1 MKLII
6 LTQYFPPEVGAPQN
20 RLYEMAVRLQKL
32 GVEIEVLTAMPN
44 YPSMV
49 IHKEYKGKWY
59 VKEDMNGMC
68 IHRAWIWVGKS
79 KSIFP
84 RLLNYFSFVCTSMWI
99 GWFKLGKA
107 DYLLCE
113 SPPLFLGISALFLK
127 RVKKAKLIFNVADL
141 WPESAEK
148 LGLITNKFLLRITTR
163 LEEHLYKSSAL
174 IVGQAMGIVKNIQ
187 SRFPDKTVYWLP
199 NGADL
204 TFYNPDTITTRWRE
218 ENGFAKDDFIILYA
232 GIIGH
237 AQALELVL
245 KAANLTK
252 DKPTIK
258 WILLGSG
265 LEKEKLLAMQ
275 QQMQLTNVY
284 FYPPV
289 PKSAMPEVLR
299 AVDASLV
306 PLQRIDLFL
315 GIIPSKVFEAMAMK
329 KPLLLGV
336 EGESKELFIEQGK
349 AGLAFIPEDE
359 NDLVKNAMLL
369 YNNRAMSIQYGE
381 NGRSYA
387 EANFNRN
394 TLAEKFYTFLKNAK

>member
-20 RLYEMAVRLQKL
+20 RLYEIAVRLQRQ
-32 GVEIEVLTAMPN
+32 GVEVEVLTAMPN
-44 YPSMV
+44 YPSME

-59 VKEDMNGMC
+59 VKEDMNGMP

-79 KSIFP
+79 KSILP
-84 RLLNYFSFVCTSMWI
+84 RLLNYFSFVFTSMWI
-99 GWFKLGKA
+99 GCFKLSKA

-113 SPPLFLGISALFLK
+113 SPPLFLGISALVLK
-127 RVKKAKLIFNVADL
+127 RIKKAKLIFNVADL

-148 LGLITNKFLLRITTR
+148 LGLITNKFLLRTTTR

-187 SRFPDKTVYWLP
+187 DRFPSKTVYWLP
-199 NGADL
+199 NGVDL
-204 TFYNPDTITTRWRE
+204 SFYNPEKVNTLWRE
-218 ENGFAKDDFIILYA
+218 ENGFSPADFIILYA

-245 KAANLTK
+245 KAAGLTK
-252 DKPTIK
+252 AYPSVK
-258 WILLGSG
+258 WVLLGSG
-265 LEKEKLLAMQ
+265 PEKEKLLAMQ
-275 QQMQLTNVY
+275 KEMQLDNVY

-289 PKSAMPEVLR
+289 PKLRMPEILK
-299 AVDASLV
+299 AIDASLV
-306 PLQRIDLFL
+306 PLKKIDLFL

-336 EGESKELFIEQGK
+336 EGESKELFIEQGQ
-349 AGLAFIPEDE
+349 AGLAFIPEDAV
-359 NDLVKNAMLL
+359 DLVKNALHL
-369 YNNRAMSIQYGE
+369 YNNRIEAEKLGD
-381 NGRSYA
+381 NGRNYV
-387 EANFNRN
+387 EVNFNRDII
-394 TLAEKFYTFLKNAK
+394 AEKFYNFLRNEK